1 MTEQRNIITLDGI
14 GLTIDGKRILRGVN
28 WQVQAGQHWA
38 ILGANGSGKTTM
50 LRITTGYI
58 WPTAG
63 SVSVLGERFGQVELR
78 EVRRRIGWVSSALYD
93 MLRPGQTAL
102 QIVLSGMFASTALF
116 DRPTAAQ
123 KRRAKSLL
131 QQAGADYLADRPVGV
146 LSLGERQKV
155 LIARALAGE
164 PELLIFDEPC
174 AGLDICA
181 RENLLKTIRAIGHQ
195 AGRTVVFVTH
205 HVEEITEMFSH
216 VLVLARGKVYASGSK
231 EQVLQSSV
239 LSEAYGMPIEL
250 DARYGRYWSKI
261 RNGE

>member
-1 MTEQRNIITLDGI
+1 MNEQNNIITLTNV
-14 GLTIDGKRILRGVN
+14 GLKIDGKRILQGVN
-28 WQVQAGQHWA
+28 WQVRPGEHWA
-38 ILGANGSGKTTM
+38 ILGANGSGKTTL

-58 WPTAG
+58 WPTSG
-63 SVSVLGERFGQVELR
+63 SVSVLGQQFGQVELR

-116 DRPTAAQ
+116 DRPTAHQ
-123 KRRAKSLL
+123 RRRAKALL
-131 QQAGADYLADRPVGV
+131 AQAGADYLADRPVGV

-155 LIARALAGE
+155 LIARALAGQ

-174 AGLDICA
+174 AGLDLCA

-216 VLVLARGKVYASGSK
+216 VLVLSHGKVHAAGPK
-231 EQVLQSSV
+231 EKVLNGRT
-239 LSEAYGMPIEL
+239 LSAAYGMPIEL
-250 DARYGRYWSKI
+250 EAHYGRYWSKI
-261 RNGE
+261 RNGK